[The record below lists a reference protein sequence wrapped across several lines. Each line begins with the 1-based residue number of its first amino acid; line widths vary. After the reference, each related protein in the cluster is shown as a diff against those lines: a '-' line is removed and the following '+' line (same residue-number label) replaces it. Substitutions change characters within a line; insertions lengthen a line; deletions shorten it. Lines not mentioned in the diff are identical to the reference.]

1 MAVDRLASDPPDDE
15 AASASPRNKDA
26 LTETAL
32 GGGQPAAGRAV
43 RVNVAGV
50 ALVSVL
56 AIAAMAPTLGG
67 SFLPGDDEHFVLN
80 HTLVNRP
87 GLLNAIRLFGIVHR
101 DLYQPIPMVSFAFD
115 TAVFGHRAWGFH
127 LTNVL
132 WHAVAAVLVWVLVRL
147 RWERWW
153 LATLAGAV
161 FAVHPQAV
169 EPVGTVTARIVQMGV
184 TFSLA
189 AIVAFLVWSRRPVGE
204 GGWLAASVLLTL
216 LAMTSKVQVALPIL
230 LLIVVYG
237 QQRRSIRAWWLAWCG
252 LAGIALFFTAF
263 AWWTTAQT
271 GLMAA
276 ARGDLPGSLP
286 GRAVLAMGLYLRHFV
301 WPMGLST
308 WYLPPAEWSWMHPA
322 VGIGIVS
329 LIGVTAAA
337 GVCYVRGA
345 RIAASGL
352 TWYLVVL
359 LPMLCASGFR
369 NLIAADRYTYLANV
383 GMALVVTSLVV
394 FGVQRWRERSGGSR
408 GAVVGGIL
416 VGGALVALM
425 ATSWVH
431 ARHYR
436 TGLAYYQRV
445 AALYPDARWV
455 HLDVGWELARAGRL
469 DDAEREARAESDLP
483 RGDRDRAALLLGWI
497 AEKRGKLDLAE
508 AYLTAF
514 AEALPQEPDA
524 QYQLGRLL
532 HKRGYLDRAVAA
544 YQRALLIHPEHLPS
558 LESLARAYQRM
569 GRIEE
574 ASGVLRRVL
583 QISPQHVAALS
594 RLAAIELERGRQA
607 EAEQLC
613 RRALDIDPSHAQAM
627 TNLAVILTQT
637 NRANE
642 ALSLYNEAL
651 VQSPRLVSA
660 RLNRAMLLRGWGHNL
675 QAAED
680 YRVILST
687 DPGCV
692 PALEGMQELLFKM
705 SPKDGA
711 QRAVRMWASAIKNA
725 GAKPGLLAGL
735 AWAQTLAGADDQAE
749 QTARKCLA
757 QNANQVPAHLALAM
771 VALHR
776 DQAQA
781 AMNAVEQA
789 LAHGG
794 ARRPDDLERAAQ
806 AIGAFGLKHRTEPLP
821 YFLVGQLMVA
831 LNRRPMAQQAFDDLS
846 KLTDDPVWQDRVQR
860 AMGFWQTSTS
870 RTGTQSQPAS
880 VPPTSAARRE
890 APSTGK

>member
-1 MAVDRLASDPPDDE
+1 MAVDHLASEPSDDQ
-15 AASASPRNKDA
+15 AASGSPRRKNA
-26 LTETAL
+26 STGTVS
-32 GGGQPAAGRAV
+32 GGTQPAARRSVKENA
-43 RVNVAGV
+43 AGV
-50 ALVSVL
+50 ALVSAL

-87 GLLNAIRLFGIVHR
+87 GLLNAIRLYGIVHR
-101 DLYQPIPMVSFAFD
+101 DLYQPVPMVSFAFD
-115 TAVFGHRAWGFH
+115 TVVYGPQAWGFH

-132 WHAVAAVLVWVLVRL
+132 WHAVAAALVWGLVRL

-189 AIVAFLVWSRRPVGE
+189 AIVAFLIWSRRPAGE
-204 GGWLAASVLLTL
+204 SGWLAASVLLTL

-237 QQRRSIRAWWLAWCG
+237 QQRRSLRAWWSAWCG
-252 LAGIALFFTAF
+252 LAAITAFFTAL

-271 GLMAA
+271 GLMTA

-286 GRAVLAMGLYLRHFV
+286 GRAVLAMGLYLKHFV
-301 WPMGLST
+301 WPAGLST
-308 WYLPPAEWSWMHPA
+308 WYLPPTEWSWMHPA
-322 VGIGIVS
+322 IGIGILS
-329 LIGVTAAA
+329 LVGVATAA
-337 GVCYVRGA
+337 GICYVRGA
-345 RIAASGL
+345 RIAAAGL
-352 TWYLVVL
+352 AWYLVVL

-383 GMALVVTSLVV
+383 GMGVVVASLVV
-394 FGVQRWRERSGGSR
+394 SGVQRWRERRGGS
-408 GAVVGGIL
+408 GATGVAGAL
-416 VGGALVALM
+416 VGGVVVALM

-431 ARHYR
+431 ASHYR

-469 DDAEREARAESDLP
+469 DEAEREAQAECDLP
-483 RGDRDRAALLLGWI
+483 RGDRDRAGLLLGWI

-508 AYLTAF
+508 AYLTAS
-514 AEALPQEPDA
+514 AQALPDEPDA

-532 HKRGYLDRAVAA
+532 YRRGHLNRAVAA
-544 YQRALLIHPEHLPS
+544 YDRALATHPDHLPS
-558 LESLARAYQRM
+558 LESLARVYQRM
-569 GRIEE
+569 GRVEE
-574 ASGVLRRVL
+574 ATRLLRRVL
-583 QISPQHVAALS
+583 EISPQHVSALS

-607 EAEQLC
+607 EAERLC
-613 RRALDIDPSHAQAM
+613 RMALDIDPTHAQAM
-627 TNLAVILTQT
+627 TNLAVVLTQT

-642 ALSLYNEAL
+642 ALDLYNEAL
-651 VQSPRLVSA
+651 RQAPRLVSA
-660 RLNRAMLLRGWGHNL
+660 RLNRAMLLRGWGHNI

-680 YRVILST
+680 YRAILTT
-687 DPGCV
+687 DPGCS
-692 PALEGMQELLFKM
+692 PALEGMHELLLKM
-705 SPKDGA
+705 SPKDGP
-711 QRAVRMWASAIKNA
+711 QRAVRMWSGAIKNA

-735 AWAQTLAGADDQAE
+735 AWAQALARLDDQAE

-757 QNANQVPAHLALAM
+757 QDPSQLPAHLALAM

-776 DQAQA
+776 NQAQA
-781 AMNAVEQA
+781 AVNAVEQA

-794 ARRPDDLERAAQ
+794 TRRPDDLERAAQ

-821 YFLVGQLMVA
+821 YLLVGQLMIA
-831 LNRRPMAQQAFDDLS
+831 LKRRPMAQRAFDDLL

-860 AMGFWQTSTS
+860 AMGFWQTST
-870 RTGTQSQPAS
+870 RRAATRSQPAS
-880 VPPTSAARRE
+880 VPSTSTARRGS
-890 APSTGK
+890 PSTGK